1 MTLTE
6 KVAYLKG
13 LVEGLGIDET
23 TSQGKVT
30 KAVVDILN
38 DMALSIADLDECA
51 TELYEEVEALDEDLG
66 NLEDDFYEEF
76 EEDEYDEEDEDEDDD
91 CDCDCCCDE
100 IYEVECPNCH
110 EEICIDGEI
119 LDMGSIDCPNC
130 GEHLTFDIEEDCD
143 CDCDCCDHD
152 CDCGCGCCHE
162 H

>member
-30 KAVVDILN
+30 KAIVDILS
-38 DMALSIADLDECA
+38 DMAQDIADLDECA
-51 TELYEEVEALDEDLG
+51 SELYEEMEAIDEDLG
-66 NLEDDFYEEF
+66 NLEDDFY
-76 EEDEYDEEDEDEDDD
+76 DDEDEDDD
-91 CDCDCCCDE
+91 EEDDDCDCECCCDE

-119 LDMGSIDCPNC
+119 LDMGSIECPNC
-130 GEHLTFDIEEDCD
+130 GEHLTFDLDDEDEECE
-143 CDCDCCDHD
+143 
-152 CDCGCGCCHE
+152 CDCGCCDHGCDCCGHE

>member
-30 KAVVDILN
+30 KAIVDILD
-38 DMALSIADLDECA
+38 DMAVSILDLEDS
-51 TELYEEVEALDEDLG
+51 TSELYEEVEALDEDLG
-66 NLEDDFYEEF
+66 NLEDDFY
-76 EEDEYDEEDEDEDDD
+76 DDEDEDDD
-91 CDCDCCCDE
+91 DCCDCDCCGDDDDEDFECYE
-100 IYEVECPNCH
+100 IYELECPNCH

-119 LDMGSIDCPNC
+119 LDMGSIECPNC
-130 GEHLTFDIEEDCD
+130 GENLTFEIEEECD
-143 CDCDCCDHD
+143 CD
-152 CDCGCGCCHE
+152 CDCGCGCCEGHCE

>member
-30 KAVVDILN
+30 KAILDVLN
-38 DMALSIADLDECA
+38 DMALSVADLEDS
-51 TELYEEVEALDEDLG
+51 TSELYEEIEALDEDLG
-66 NLEDDFYEEF
+66 NLEDDFYEE
-76 EEDEYDEEDEDEDDD
+76 EYDEDEDEDD
-91 CDCDCCCDE
+91 DE

-119 LDMGSIDCPNC
+119 LDKGSIECPNC
-130 GEHLTFDIEEDCD
+130 GENLTFEIEEDED
-143 CDCDCCDHD
+143 CGCCCEDCCDCEHD
-152 CDCGCGCCHE
+152 H
-162 H
+162 

>member
-30 KAVVDILN
+30 EAVVDILN

-76 EEDEYDEEDEDEDDD
+76 EEDEYDDEEEDEDDD

-130 GEHLTFDIEEDCD
+130 GEHLTFEIEEED

-152 CDCGCGCCHE
+152 CDCGCCHE